1 MKEQIILTTGV
12 LLFLSLV
19 SAWGQGT
26 STIDIDLSDDSHKGG
41 ITISQDNSVYRI
53 HGTYDVQKQGLPSQE
68 TGYGTTDQNKSKAVI
83 VVASGIQVK
92 ITLENVNIE
101 NLQEDEPYCALYADG
116 AKKVELTLAGD
127 NSLAGGHDLPA
138 ICAPTGD
145 GTELIIKGKGK
156 LTVKGGNEA
165 AGIGSRY
172 SKDAKGTI
180 TIENGT
186 IIAHGKGY
194 GAGIGTSANSNGGTV
209 RIKDGNITATG
220 GDSGPGIGVSGTPA
234 HANPPITSGTIEIS
248 GGIVNATGYNGM
260 GAGEGKVGETVTIS
274 GGIISAITNK
284 DGGKAINASS
294 YVLPSGQNSAIIFLK
309 EYNYSSIE
317 GSIKGSMIDGNNVD
331 ITHYTIDRDYEIP
344 PGYTLH
350 IRRKQT
356 LTIADGV
363 TLTNEGTISNEDS
376 GTIDGNGT
384 IENNEDLKS
393 DNTNIKVQLNGQK
406 IKYKVNFQTNYPID
420 DGTNSTEYLSETDAL
435 RPGELTYTY
444 YTLVEGWY
452 DDREGGNQITKIT
465 GPMTLYAHWTEN
477 LIKTTASPATLEG
490 TYATPLEPNELYD
503 LSGLLAP
510 DTYGDKSDYKFE
522 IDGAAYGLTVN
533 NDNKLCG
540 SPNKATATSGA
551 KIRIDI
557 SHVNCEKPES
567 VDIPI
572 TIHPRTLTVT
582 LRADQILYK
591 GEAPKYDTSGEAKGE
606 TAAFSGQLAID
617 SPTNLII
624 PGDLKLIDNDK
635 FLASNY
641 KLELTPDIPCTY
653 TDKLPEEARVE
664 LGGDKK
670 GEWYAGAVIFS
681 APPGFTIKLKEVE
694 ETGIQTKAISPLI
707 ASGEVFAASF
717 TFSQE
722 GTFDVTYL
730 LKRDDPYTQEYEH
743 KATDIRLDLNA
754 PTVTVSTNNL
764 GYTLTATDGKGSG
777 VASVLIDG
785 ASVQLTSDRY
795 DGSGSEGLHTYK
807 VTDHAGH
814 ESAGTFSL
822 ATPSPPVYTVVI
834 PETANATLTPSP
846 GTYYYEEGDQFFLY
860 IELDSAYSQ
869 STPVVKANGRTI
881 TPNRDGS
888 YTIAVYEDI
897 RITIEDII
905 VSTAR
910 ITDNKSRIR
919 SSGGILYINTS
930 APLDVSIT
938 TMAGKL
944 IRHSPLPAGSNHL
957 YGLPAGFYVVRLSN
971 GTTAKVGIA
980 R

>member
-1 MKEQIILTTGV
+1 
-12 LLFLSLV
+12 
-19 SAWGQGT
+19 
-26 STIDIDLSDDSHKGG
+26 
-41 ITISQDNSVYRI
+41 
-53 HGTYDVQKQGLPSQE
+53 
-68 TGYGTTDQNKSKAVI
+68 
-83 VVASGIQVK
+83 
-92 ITLENVNIE
+92 
-101 NLQEDEPYCALYADG
+101 
-116 AKKVELTLAGD
+116 
-127 NSLAGGHDLPA
+127 
-138 ICAPTGD
+138 
-145 GTELIIKGKGK
+145 
-156 LTVKGGNEA
+156 
-165 AGIGSRY
+165 
-172 SKDAKGTI
+172 
-180 TIENGT
+180 
-186 IIAHGKGY
+186 
-194 GAGIGTSANSNGGTV
+194 
-209 RIKDGNITATG
+209 
-220 GDSGPGIGVSGTPA
+220 
-234 HANPPITSGTIEIS
+234 
-248 GGIVNATGYNGM
+248 M

-384 IENNEDLKS
+384 IENNKDLKS

-582 LRADQILYK
+582 PRADQILYK

-681 APPGFTIKLKEVE
+681 APPG
-694 ETGIQTKAISPLI
+694 
-707 ASGEVFAASF
+707 
-717 TFSQE
+717 
-722 GTFDVTYL
+722 D
-730 LKRDDPYTQEYEH
+730 
-743 KATDIRLDLNA
+743 
-754 PTVTVSTNNL
+754 
-764 GYTLTATDGKGSG
+764 
-777 VASVLIDG
+777 
-785 ASVQLTSDRY
+785 
-795 DGSGSEGLHTYK
+795 
-807 VTDHAGH
+807 
-814 ESAGTFSL
+814 
-822 ATPSPPVYTVVI
+822 
-834 PETANATLTPSP
+834 
-846 GTYYYEEGDQFFLY
+846 
-860 IELDSAYSQ
+860 
-869 STPVVKANGRTI
+869 
-881 TPNRDGS
+881 
-888 YTIAVYEDI
+888 
-897 RITIEDII
+897 
-905 VSTAR
+905 
-910 ITDNKSRIR
+910 
-919 SSGGILYINTS
+919 
-930 APLDVSIT
+930 
-938 TMAGKL
+938 
-944 IRHSPLPAGSNHL
+944 
-957 YGLPAGFYVVRLSN
+957 
-971 GTTAKVGIA
+971 
-980 R
+980 